1 MHTARRL
8 AFAAC
13 LVLLL
18 ALAAPIAVGIQA
30 PQPPPLPPARQIP
43 GINAPDPFPGGCV
56 DCHVVQPQ
64 LNVDGRLS
72 THMKQLTE
80 RVDAAMLAT
89 AQAAAPAGVRLKGR
103 HPAIPAATLRDIPNG
118 CMPCHGKASKTA
130 PPFAALLHRIHLSG
144 GQQSPYMTLFQGECT
159 PCHKLDA
166 TTGAWSLPSGP
177 EK

>member
-1 MHTARRL
+1 MRTVRPL
-8 AFAAC
+8 AFPAC
-13 LVLLL
+13 LVLFL
-18 ALAAPIAVGIQA
+18 ALAAPIAVDTQS
-30 PQPPPLPPARQIP
+30 PQPPPLPPAREVP

-72 THMKQLTE
+72 THMKQLAE
-80 RVDAAMLAT
+80 KVDAAMLAR
-89 AQAAAPAGVRLKGR
+89 AQAAAPAGVTLKGK
-103 HPAIPAATLRDIPNG
+103 HPAIPAAMLKDLPKG
-118 CMPCHGKASKTA
+118 CMPCHGKTSKTA
-130 PPFAALLHRIHLSG
+130 PPFAALLHGIHLSG

-166 TTGAWSLPSGP
+166 KTGAMSIPSGP